1 MLPVIKK
8 YKSLTCLVLALI
20 VSQYSYSQATDK
32 TLINGIVIDAKTGFP
47 LTGVSV
53 LIDKTTVG
61 TITDHTGKYI
71 IDTKIHADKI
81 VFSFI
86 GYKTESRTF
95 SDGKVQTI
103 NISLKLSSISLDE
116 VIIKPGKTAYKN
128 KNNPAV
134 ELIDK
139 VIHNKDLNNEKSF
152 EFLQF
157 KQYDKIQFALSNIS
171 EKFKNGPLLG
181 KFRFV
186 FDNLDTTK
194 RIGNTIPVSYTHLT
208 LPTKRI
214 V

>member
-20 VSQYSYSQATDK
+20 VSQYSYSQATEK

-86 GYKTESRTF
+86 GYQTESRTF

-116 VIIKPGKTAYKN
+116 VIIKPGKTEYRN
-128 KNNPAV
+128 KNNQAV
-134 ELIDK
+134 ELIEK
-139 VIHNKDLNNEKSF
+139 VIHNKDHSF
-152 EFLQF
+152 
-157 KQYDKIQFALSNIS
+157 
-171 EKFKNGPLLG
+171 
-181 KFRFV
+181 
-186 FDNLDTTK
+186 NLDSTT
-194 RIGNTIPVSYTHLT
+194 RSSLH
-208 LPTKRI
+208 
-214 V
+214 